1 MRIVVNDIAAEYG
14 GALTILRQFYNYIKG
29 HCQDDEWIFLL
40 GDKLLEETDN
50 IKILTFPKV
59 KRSHWRKVLFDCV
72 TGHSV
77 IDNLHPDVVLSL
89 QNIITFGV
97 KAPQAVYVHQSIPF
111 QSIRNF
117 SFFIRNECSIAFIQ
131 KVIGAFIIKSVRSA
145 QAIIVQTPWMK
156 DAVVHKAHIPLDKI
170 TVARPDCEL
179 PPSVGTVDFSS
190 RRFFYP
196 TNNSLYKNNEAIIRA
211 CDILKSKGIT
221 DFTVELTLPQGTFQH
236 PNVVCVGYLDR
247 TELFKRYASSVLLFP
262 SYIETVGLP
271 LQEAASLGMPIIAA
285 DCPHAHD
292 ILQSYTN
299 VTFFP
304 PFNYV
309 ALASCMENT
318 IMSASPK
325 SPLAIDYVTEWSIV
339 VRKLKSIE
347 RKH

>member
-50 IKILTFPKV
+50 IKILTFPEV
-59 KRSHWRKVLFDCV
+59 KRSHWRKVWFDCV
-72 TGHSV
+72 GGHTV
-77 IDNLHPDVVLSL
+77 IDNMHPDVVLSL

-117 SFFIRNECSIAFIQ
+117 SFFKRDERSIAFIQ
-131 KVIGAFIIKSVRSA
+131 KVIGAFIKKSVKSA
-145 QAIIVQTPWMK
+145 QAVIVQTPWMRE
-156 DAVVHKAHIPLDKI
+156 AVARKANIPLDKI
-170 TVARPDCEL
+170 TVARPDCE
-179 PPSVGTVDFSS
+179 PPPQVSKADFSS

-196 TNNSLYKNNEAIIRA
+196 TNNGLYKNNEAIIEA
-211 CDILKSKGIT
+211 CNILVSKGIT
-221 DFTVELTLPQGTFQH
+221 DFTVELTLPKGTFQH
-236 PNVVCVGYLDR
+236 HNVTCIGYLDR
-247 TELFKRYASSVLLFP
+247 LELFKRYASSVLLFP

-285 DCPHAHD
+285 DCPHVHD
-292 ILQSYTN
+292 ILQNYSNVSY
-299 VTFFP
+299 FS
-304 PFNYV
+304 PFNYK
-309 ALASCMENT
+309 ALASCMENS

-325 SPLAIDYVTEWSIV
+325 SSLFIDYDSEWSIV
-339 VRKLKSIE
+339 IRKLKSIE
-347 RKH
+347 RRH

>member
-14 GALTILRQFYNYIKG
+14 GALTILKQFYHYIKENC
-29 HCQDDEWIFLL
+29 HDDEWIFLL
-40 GDKLLEETDN
+40 GDKLLGETGN
-50 IKILTFPKV
+50 IKILTFPEV

-117 SFFIRNECSIAFIQ
+117 SFFKRDERNIAFIQ
-131 KVIGAFIIKSVRSA
+131 KVIGAFIKKSVKSA
-145 QAIIVQTPWMK
+145 QAVIVQTPWMRG
-156 DAVVHKAHIPLDKI
+156 AVACKAHIPLDKI
-170 TVARPDCEL
+170 TVARPDCE
-179 PPSVGTVDFSS
+179 PPPPVGTAGFSS

-196 TNNSLYKNNEAIIRA
+196 TNNGLYKNNDAIIKA

-221 DFTVELTLPQGTFQH
+221 NFTVELTLPEGTFQH
-236 PNVVCVGYLDR
+236 PNVTCVGYLDR
-247 TELFKRYASSVLLFP
+247 LELFNRYASSVLLFP

-292 ILQSYTN
+292 ILDSYTN
-299 VTFFP
+299 VTYFP
-304 PFNYV
+304 PFDCV
-309 ALASCMENT
+309 ALASCMAKAIMTAKPQAAFT
-318 IMSASPK
+318 I
-325 SPLAIDYVTEWSIV
+325 INYVTEWSSVI
-339 VRKLKSIE
+339 RMLQSIG
-347 RKH
+347 RH